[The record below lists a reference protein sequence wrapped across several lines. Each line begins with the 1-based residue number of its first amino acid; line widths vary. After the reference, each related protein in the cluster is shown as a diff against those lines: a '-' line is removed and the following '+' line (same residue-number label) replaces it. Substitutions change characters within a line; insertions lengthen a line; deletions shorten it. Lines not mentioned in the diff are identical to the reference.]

1 MIGRADRR
9 AAALCAGLGLI
20 ACGLGTSGCTRP
32 RSPEAAC
39 ELLVRGISEVDAS
52 TIYDA
57 LLPSTQWSLDTVQK
71 NHRAMRALIN
81 KSYAVEQRPAAL
93 ARLYG
98 AEADS
103 GRELFQLLYP
113 ARYQTDFER
122 RNGSGPPQV
131 KPGAEAAEAAP
142 SGVVERATCQRQ
154 QPPAGAMP
162 FRLGKM
168 QSGRWGLLELE
179 REWDDAK
186 LRAVHD
192 LETVKK
198 NAELFQQAR

>member
-9 AAALCAGLGLI
+9 ARALAAGLGLI
-20 ACGLGTSGCTRP
+20 ACGLGASACNRP

-52 TIYDA
+52 TIFDA
-57 LLPSTQWSLDTVQK
+57 LLPSTQWSLDTVAK

-113 ARYQTDFER
+113 TRYQAELER
-122 RNGSGPPQV
+122 RTGSGPPQV
-131 KPGAEAAEAAP
+131 RAEAAGAEPLA
-142 SGVVERATCQRQ
+142 GNVVERAGCQRQ
-154 QPPAGAMP
+154 QPPAGAQP

-168 QSGRWGLLELE
+168 ASGRWGLLELE

-186 LRAVHD
+186 LRSVHD